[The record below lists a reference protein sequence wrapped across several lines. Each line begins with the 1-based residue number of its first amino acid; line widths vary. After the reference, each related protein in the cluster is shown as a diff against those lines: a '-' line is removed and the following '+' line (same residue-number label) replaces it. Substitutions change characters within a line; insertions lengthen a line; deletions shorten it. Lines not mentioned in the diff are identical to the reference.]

1 MNTSVVA
8 LGVEPPAQTIKTNG
22 STSPVL
28 KKKKKNKRKSF
39 RRLMRDL
46 KKPMTTE
53 SERQKLRQERM
64 DAQMPKI
71 EFKKV
76 DKI

>member
-1 MNTSVVA
+1 MNTPAVSCGSVQ
-8 LGVEPPAQTIKTNG
+8 PAQTTKTSN
-22 STSPVL
+22 STSPVPQ
-28 KKKKKNKRKSF
+28 KKKKNKRKSF

-53 SERQKLRQERM
+53 TERQKLRKERM